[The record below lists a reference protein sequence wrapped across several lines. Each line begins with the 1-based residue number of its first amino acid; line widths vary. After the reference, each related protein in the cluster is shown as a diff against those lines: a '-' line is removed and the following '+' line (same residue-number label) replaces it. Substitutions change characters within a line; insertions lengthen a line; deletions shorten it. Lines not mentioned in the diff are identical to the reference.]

1 MCIIFKKIIKRWL
14 DNLDLEGKK
23 FIPNV
28 VSSFISRAKD
38 DLILPID
45 YKIKVEQREEDF
57 YIKIG
62 EI

>member
-23 FIPNV
+23 VIPNV

>member
-23 FIPNV
+23 FISNV